1 MTTHLSDSEFVDFA
15 ERRLG
20 ADRSAHL
27 DDCPRCR
34 AEAEEIR
41 LTLEG
46 AAAVDVP
53 EPSPLFWDH
62 LSARVREE
70 LASAPAPHRSP
81 WRRPIAALAWAT
93 AIALVAVI
101 TVRQLPRPISPSPP
115 PSPVGG
121 HAAIGSPAEEPP
133 IDVPPND
140 AAWALLGAAA
150 SHMELDEAHA
160 AGLTVRPS
168 AVDKGVLDLNP
179 AEQDALAHLL
189 QDELKRAGA

>member
-20 ADRSAHL
+20 ADRSSHL
-27 DDCPRCR
+27 EGCPRCR

-41 LTLEG
+41 LTLDS
-46 AAAVDVP
+46 ASAIDVP

-62 LSARVREE
+62 LSVRVREE
-70 LASAPAPHRSP
+70 IASGPAPRNSP

-101 TVRQLPRPISPSPP
+101 TVRELPRPASPAPP
-115 PSPVGG
+115 PSPAGSR
-121 HAAIGSPAEEPP
+121 AALASPVDDAPA
-133 IDVPPND
+133 DVPPND

-168 AVDKGVLDLNP
+168 AVDRAVLDLTP
-179 AEQDALAHLL
+179 AERDALAHLL